1 MSFENS
7 ALVLIDWQQ
16 SFRLDTQFWGPR
28 NNPSALANAEA
39 LTTAWR
45 VKGQPVYVVK
55 HMSVTPGSP
64 LSPDSP
70 GNALEPFAV
79 PQPGEKLYEKSVNSG
94 FIGTDLE
101 ADLKAAGISKLVI
114 IGVTTAHCVST
125 TTRMAANLG
134 FGVTL
139 IEDACF
145 THQALN
151 QKGKPITAEMMHETQ
166 IAALNEEFA
175 QISTTSAFLS
185 QL

>member
-28 NNPSALANAEA
+28 NNPSALANSEA
-39 LTTAWR
+39 VTAAWR
-45 VKGQPVYVVK
+45 AKGLPIYIIQ

-64 LSPDSP
+64 LNPDRP
-70 GNALEPFAV
+70 GNALEPFAE
-79 PQPGEKLYEKSVNSG
+79 PQPGEKLYKKSVNSG
-94 FIGTDLE
+94 FIGTNLE
-101 ADLKAAGISKLVI
+101 ADLKAADITKLVI

-134 FGVTL
+134 FAVTL
-139 IEDACF
+139 IEDDCF
-145 THQALN
+145 THQAYN
-151 QKGKPITAEMMHETQ
+151 QKGEPISAEMMHQTQ

-175 QISTTSAFLS
+175 QISTTADFLDT
-185 QL
+185 L